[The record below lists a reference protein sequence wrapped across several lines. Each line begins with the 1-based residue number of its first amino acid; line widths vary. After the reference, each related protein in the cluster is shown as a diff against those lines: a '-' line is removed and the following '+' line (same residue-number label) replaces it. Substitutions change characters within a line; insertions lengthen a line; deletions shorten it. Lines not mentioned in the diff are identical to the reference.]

1 VQGVHLIRCKRSQ
14 DETLGFEREPVA
26 CGYIVA
32 HPCLRLGVGAL
43 LAISLIRS

>member
-1 VQGVHLIRCKRSQ
+1 VQWVYVIRRKRSQ
-14 DETLGFEREPVA
+14 YKTPGFEREPVA

-43 LAISLIRS
+43 LATSLIRS